1 AYVLTTKNNAYV
13 AVKLDNDD
21 TPDDPIANN
30 DRDHNSTGT
39 DVRHTND
46 RNAKE
51 RTVNEGD
58 SNRRGPD
65 NHTSNRRDTEEE
77 AVTDE
82 VKKEIAEIVQDV
94 DGDIDNVYVY
104 YSTDYLD
111 FIVNNSDV

>member
-1 AYVLTTKNNAYV
+1 EGEGSGRGGGVTTRSSAYV
-13 AVKLDNDD
+13 AGKPHNDD

-30 DRDHNSTGT
+30 DRDHNSTDT

-58 SNRRGPD
+58 SIRRGPD
-65 NHTSNRRDTEEE
+65 NHPSNRRDTEED

-82 VKKEIAEIVQDV
+82 VKNENTEIIQDIN
-94 DGDIDNVYVY
+94 GDI
-104 YSTDYLD
+104 
-111 FIVNNSDV
+111 

>member
-1 AYVLTTKNNAYV
+1 
-13 AVKLDNDD
+13 D

-82 VKKEIAEIVQDV
+82 VKNENAEIVQDV
-94 DGDIDNVYVY
+94 DGDIYTLYVSTSPYFLDLAGY
-104 YSTDYLD
+104 YY
-111 FIVNNSDV
+111 DVLVDG

>member
-1 AYVLTTKNNAYV
+1 
-13 AVKLDNDD
+13 
-21 TPDDPIANN
+21 
-30 DRDHNSTGT
+30 G
-39 DVRHTND
+39 

-82 VKKEIAEIVQDV
+82 VKNEIAESVHDV
-94 DGDIDNVYVY
+94 DGDIDNVYV
-104 YSTDYLD
+104 STSPDILD
-111 FIVNNSDV
+111 LVGNYCGDLHNRTHVSGFFDQIGNTIERIFPQSKR

>member
-1 AYVLTTKNNAYV
+1 YV
-13 AVKLDNDD
+13 AAKLDNDD

-82 VKKEIAEIVQDV
+82 VKNEIAEIVQDRK
-94 DGDIDNVYVY
+94 
-104 YSTDYLD
+104 STRL
-111 FIVNNSDV
+111 NSSHVSISYAVFCLKKKK